1 MSTVFNTNP
10 VDVLKEPMFFGSGL
24 GIARYDIQRHKV
36 FEDLTEKQLS
46 FFWRPEEV
54 NLMMD
59 AAQFNKLPQ
68 YQQDI
73 FTNNLKYQSLLD
85 SIQGRAPSAVLMSL
99 ISDPSL
105 DTWVATWTFSETIHS
120 RSYTHIMRNLYT
132 DPSKVF
138 DEIVLDEDIMKRA
151 ESIGR
156 YYDDVLKKTRYWQNA
171 KADIEYQKEINA
183 DEDDIKDAIEHE
195 MYCKRELMRSLY
207 LCLHVI
213 NALEAIRF
221 YVSFACTFN
230 FHKNM
235 EIMEGNAK
243 IMKFIARDEQ
253 LHLKGTQYIIR
264 QLQLGTDG
272 DEWVKIAQECEQEA
286 VDIFMEVNRQEKD
299 WAVHLFK
306 DGDVPG
312 LNTNSMWSFI
322 DYLTVSRM
330 KQCGLP
336 CPITDAPVKHPYP
349 WIREYLNSDNVQSA
363 PQEVELSSYL
373 VAQID
378 NDVDDK
384 VMMSFK
390 KYF

>member
-138 DEIVLDEDIMKRA
+138 DEIVLDKAIMKRA

-156 YYDDVLKKTRYWQNA
+156 YYDDVIKKTREWENA
-171 KADIEYQKEINA
+171 KEFVELAKESPDADFRLNRA
-183 DEDDIKDAIEHE
+183 IKQEAEA
-195 MYCKRELMRSLY
+195 KRALMKSLY

>member
-1 MSTVFNTNP
+1 MSTVFNTQQ
-10 VDVLKEPMFFGSGL
+10 VDVLNEPMFFGSGL

-54 NLMMD
+54 NLMLD
-59 AAQFNKLPQ
+59 SAQFNKLPQ
-68 YQQDI
+68 FQQDI

-85 SIQGRAPSAVLMSL
+85 SIQGRAPSAVLMAL

-138 DEIVLDEDIMKRA
+138 DEIVLDEAIMKRA
-151 ESIGR
+151 ESIGK
-156 YYDDVLKKTRYWQNA
+156 YYDDVLVKTRHWENQKEFTELA
-171 KADIEYQKEINA
+171 KASINA
-183 DEDDIKDAIEHE
+183 DLQLERAIKQEAAA
-195 MYCKRELMRSLY
+195 KRDLMKSLY

-264 QLQLGTDG
+264 QLQSGTDG
-272 DEWVKIAQECEQEA
+272 DEWVQIAKECEQEA
-286 VDIFMEVNRQEKD
+286 VDIFMEVNRQEKE
-299 WAVHLFK
+299 WAAHLFK
-306 DGDVPG
+306 DGTCPG
-312 LNTNSMWSFI
+312 INTQSMCAFV

-336 CPITDAPVKHPYP
+336 CPITDAPTKHPYP
-349 WIREYLNSDNVQSA
+349 WIREYLNSDLVQAA
-363 PQEVELSSYL
+363 PQEVEISSYL

-378 NDVDDK
+378 NDVDQN
-384 VMMSFK
+384 VINSYK

>member
-1 MSTVFNTNP
+1 MSTVFNTSP
-10 VDVLKEPMFFGSGL
+10 VNILTEPMFFGSGL
-24 GIARYDIQRHKV
+24 GLARYDIQRHRV
-36 FEDLTEKQLS
+36 FEELIEKSLS

-138 DEIVLDEDIMKRA
+138 DEILLDDAIMKRA

-156 YYDDVLKKTRYWQNA
+156 YYDDVIEKTREWENA
-171 KADIEYQKEINA
+171 KEIFKCFSENEY
-183 DEDDIKDAIEHE
+183 DLDAYSNSLMHVEE
-195 MYCKRELMRSLY
+195 CKRALMKSLY

-264 QLQLGTDG
+264 QLQSGTDG

>member
-1 MSTVFNTNP
+1 MSTVFNTQQ
-10 VDVLKEPMFFGSGL
+10 VDVLNEPLFFGSGL

-54 NLMMD
+54 NLMLD
-59 AAQFNKLPQ
+59 SAQFNKLPQ
-68 YQQDI
+68 FQQDI

-99 ISDPSL
+99 LSDPSL

-138 DEIVLDEDIMKRA
+138 DEIVLDEAIMKRA
-151 ESIGR
+151 ESIGK
-156 YYDDVLKKTRYWQNA
+156 YYDDVLVKTRHWENQKEFTELA
-171 KADIEYQKEINA
+171 KASIGA
-183 DEDDIKDAIEHE
+183 DLQLERAIKQEAAA
-195 MYCKRELMRSLY
+195 KRDLMKSLY

-264 QLQLGTDG
+264 QLQSGTDG
-272 DEWVKIAQECEQEA
+272 DEWVQIAKECEQEA
-286 VDIFMEVNRQEKD
+286 VDIFMEVNRQEKE
-299 WAVHLFK
+299 WAAHLFK
-306 DGDVPG
+306 DGTCPG
-312 LNTNSMWSFI
+312 INTQSMCAFV

-336 CPITDAPVKHPYP
+336 CPITDAPTKHPYP
-349 WIREYLNSDNVQSA
+349 WIREYLNSDLVQAA
-363 PQEVELSSYL
+363 PQEVEISSYL

-378 NDVDDK
+378 NDVDQN
-384 VMMSFK
+384 VINSYK

>member
-156 YYDDVLKKTRYWQNA
+156 YYDDVLKKTREWENA
-171 KADIEYQKEINA
+171 KEFVELAKESPDADFRLNRA
-183 DEDDIKDAIEHE
+183 IKQEAEA
-195 MYCKRELMRSLY
+195 KRALMKSLY

-264 QLQLGTDG
+264 QLQLGIDG

>member
-85 SIQGRAPSAVLMSL
+85 SIQGRAPSSALMSL

-138 DEIVLDEDIMKRA
+138 DEILLDDAIMKRA

-156 YYDDVLKKTRYWQNA
+156 YYDDVIEKTRYWQNA

-183 DEDDIKDAIEHE
+183 DEDDIEDAIEHE
-195 MYCKRELMRSLY
+195 MYWKRELMKSLY

>member
-1 MSTVFNTNP
+1 MSTVFNTQQ
-10 VDVLKEPMFFGSGL
+10 VDVLNEPMFFGSGL

-54 NLMMD
+54 NLMLD
-59 AAQFNKLPQ
+59 SAQFNKLPQ
-68 YQQDI
+68 FQQDI

-85 SIQGRAPSAVLMSL
+85 SIQGRAPSAVLMAL

-138 DEIVLDEDIMKRA
+138 DEIVLDEAIMKRA
-151 ESIGR
+151 ESIGK
-156 YYDDVLKKTRYWQNA
+156 YYDDVLVKTRHWENQKEFTELA
-171 KADIEYQKEINA
+171 KASIGA
-183 DEDDIKDAIEHE
+183 DLQLERAIKQEAAA
-195 MYCKRELMRSLY
+195 KRDLMKSLY

-264 QLQLGTDG
+264 QLQSGADG
-272 DEWVKIAQECEQEA
+272 DEWVQIAKECEQEA
-286 VDIFMEVNRQEKD
+286 VNIFMEVNRQEKE
-299 WAVHLFK
+299 WAAHLFK
-306 DGDVPG
+306 DGTCPG
-312 LNTNSMWSFI
+312 INTQSMCAFV

-336 CPITDAPVKHPYP
+336 CPITDAPTKHPYP
-349 WIREYLNSDNVQSA
+349 WIREYLNSDLVQAA
-363 PQEVELSSYL
+363 PQEVEISSYL

-378 NDVDDK
+378 NDVDQN
-384 VMMSFK
+384 VINSYK

>member
-1 MSTVFNTNP
+1 MSTVFNTSP
-10 VDVLKEPMFFGSGL
+10 VNILTEPMFFGSGL
-24 GIARYDIQRHKV
+24 GLARYDIQRHRV
-36 FEDLTEKQLS
+36 FEELIEKSLS

-138 DEIVLDEDIMKRA
+138 DEIVLDEAIMKRA

-156 YYDDVLKKTRYWQNA
+156 YYDDVLTKTREWENA
-171 KADIEYQKEINA
+171 KEFTELAKESPDAVFRLNRA
-183 DEDDIKDAIEHE
+183 IKQEAEA
-195 MYCKRELMRSLY
+195 KRALMKSLY

-264 QLQLGTDG
+264 QLQSGTDG

>member
-138 DEIVLDEDIMKRA
+138 DEIVLDEAIMKRA

-156 YYDDVLKKTRYWQNA
+156 YYDDVLVKTREYQNA
-171 KADIEYQKEINA
+171 VEDYEGILSEGFRKE
-183 DEDDIKDAIEHE
+183 ELGKVVE
-195 MYCKRELMRSLY
+195 CTKRALMKSLC

-272 DEWVKIAQECEQEA
+272 DEWVKITQECEQEA

>member
-68 YQQDI
+68 YQQNI

-138 DEIVLDEDIMKRA
+138 DEIVLDEAIMKRA

-156 YYDDVLKKTRYWQNA
+156 YYDDVLIKTRYWENA

-183 DEDDIKDAIEHE
+183 DEDVIEDAIEHE
-195 MYCKRELMRSLY
+195 MYWKRELMRSLY

-272 DEWVKIAQECEQEA
+272 DEWVKIAKECEQEA

-336 CPITDAPVKHPYP
+336 CPITDAPIKHPYP

>member
-156 YYDDVLKKTRYWQNA
+156 YYDDVLKKTREWENA
-171 KADIEYQKEINA
+171 KEFVELAKESPDADFRLNRA
-183 DEDDIKDAIEHE
+183 IKQEAEA
-195 MYCKRELMRSLY
+195 KRALMKSLY

-264 QLQLGTDG
+264 QLQSGTDG
-272 DEWVKIAQECEQEA
+272 DEWVKITQECEQEA

>member
-156 YYDDVLKKTRYWQNA
+156 YYDDVLKKTREWENA
-171 KADIEYQKEINA
+171 KEFVELAKESPDADFRLNRA
-183 DEDDIKDAIEHE
+183 IKQEAEA
-195 MYCKRELMRSLY
+195 KRALMKSLY

>member
-138 DEIVLDEDIMKRA
+138 DEIVLDEAIMKRA

-156 YYDDVLKKTRYWQNA
+156 YYDDVLTKTREWENA
-171 KADIEYQKEINA
+171 KEFTELAKESPDAVFRLNRA
-183 DEDDIKDAIEHE
+183 IKQEAEA
-195 MYCKRELMRSLY
+195 KRALMKSLY

-264 QLQLGTDG
+264 QLQSGTDG
-272 DEWVKIAQECEQEA
+272 GEWVKIAQECEQEA

>member
-1 MSTVFNTNP
+1 MSTVFNTSP
-10 VDVLKEPMFFGSGL
+10 VNILTEPMFFGSGL
-24 GIARYDIQRHKV
+24 GLARYDIQRHRV
-36 FEDLTEKQLS
+36 FEELIEKSLS

-138 DEIVLDEDIMKRA
+138 DEIVLDEAIMKRA

-156 YYDDVLKKTRYWQNA
+156 YYDDVLIKTREWENA
-171 KADIEYQKEINA
+171 KEFVELAKESPDADFRLNRA
-183 DEDDIKDAIEHE
+183 IKQEAEA
-195 MYCKRELMRSLY
+195 KRALMKSLY

>member
-138 DEIVLDEDIMKRA
+138 DEIVLDKAIMKRA

-156 YYDDVLKKTRYWQNA
+156 YYDDVLVKTREYQNA
-171 KADIEYQKEINA
+171 VEDYEGILSEGFRKE
-183 DEDDIKDAIEHE
+183 ELGKVVE
-195 MYCKRELMRSLY
+195 CTKRALMKSLY

-384 VMMSFK
+384 VMMGFK